1 MTTVTGDGQRRRLDE
16 AARAGWLYYVA
27 GCRQD
32 EIAQAL
38 GVSRQTAQRLVAL
51 AAREKLVRIRLD
63 HPIMR
68 CMELAQ
74 SLRRTF
80 GLISCDVV
88 PSTPG
93 TPFEPTGL
101 AQAGAHLMERVL
113 APPGARIVAV
123 GTGRTLRACVE
134 DLVPMRRPDH
144 TIVSLLGH
152 TMPGGRST
160 PYNIAVRMA
169 DRIDAG
175 HYPMPL
181 PIYARNRRE
190 RDLYRILDT
199 VREVHGLAARADAVF
214 VGIGSIG
221 PDSPLCKDG
230 FLTPDDVA
238 ACIAQ
243 GAVGEITGWIFDAD
257 GALVDTEANQRV
269 NSVPLRPGATARVI
283 GIAAG
288 ADRVPAI
295 HGALRGRL
303 VSGLI
308 TNEATAEAILAAAT
322 ARAPEPSDPERK
334 PVTRT

>member
-1 MTTVTGDGQRRRLDE
+1 MTTGPGEGQRRRLDE

-32 EIAQAL
+32 EIARAL

-51 AAREKLVRIRLD
+51 AAREKLVRIRLE

-68 CMELAQ
+68 CMELAE

-80 GLISCDVV
+80 GLVSCDVV
-88 PSTPG
+88 PSVTDA
-93 TPFEPTGL
+93 PFEPRGL
-101 AQAGAHLMERVL
+101 AQAGAQAMECVL
-113 APPGARIVAV
+113 APPGPRIVAV

-134 DLVPMRRPDH
+134 DLEPMSRPDH

-199 VREVHGLAARADAVF
+199 VREVHELARRADAAF

-221 PDSPLCKDG
+221 LESPLCKDG
-230 FLTPDDVA
+230 FLTGDDLA
-238 ACIAQ
+238 ACIDK
-243 GAVGEITGWIFDAD
+243 GAVGEITGWIFDAE
-257 GALVDTEANQRV
+257 GSLVETEANQRV
-269 NSVPLRPGATARVI
+269 NSVPLRPGAAGRVI
-283 GIAAG
+283 GIATG

-303 VSGLI
+303 VNGLI
-308 TNEATAEAILAAAT
+308 TNEATAEALLAT
-322 ARAPEPSDPERK
+322 AE
-334 PVTRT
+334 TRVG